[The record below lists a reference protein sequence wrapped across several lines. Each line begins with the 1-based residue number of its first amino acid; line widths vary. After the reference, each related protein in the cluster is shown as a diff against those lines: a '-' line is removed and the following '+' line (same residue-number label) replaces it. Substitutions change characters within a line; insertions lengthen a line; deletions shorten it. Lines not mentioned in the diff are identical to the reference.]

1 MLSSICLTDRE
12 SPECSR
18 IRAVG
23 SVVRF
28 SHLFNML
35 RTPALGDRRSR
46 RKGRDRRDAP
56 VWVRKS
62 MMIDQ
67 TKLDQVKRMLKAPTE
82 RDAVDAALED
92 VAFRHRLLE
101 GIRRLRRS
109 GGLADFADE
118 R

>member
-1 MLSSICLTDRE
+1 
-12 SPECSR
+12 
-18 IRAVG
+18 
-23 SVVRF
+23 
-28 SHLFNML
+28 
-35 RTPALGDRRSR
+35 
-46 RKGRDRRDAP
+46 
-56 VWVRKS
+56 